1 MAEYVSHE
9 EGLPINEE
17 RGKLRLK
24 LRHLTK
30 GVGVFWVGDG
40 RRFIFGQSGWRPT
53 SFVEVFISC
62 LILLL

>member
-17 RGKLRLK
+17 RGKLRLLK
-24 LRHLTK
+24 LRNLTK

-40 RRFIFGQSGWRPT
+40 RGFIFGQSGW
-53 SFVEVFISC
+53 
-62 LILLL
+62 